1 MRRMFQYNAYGAL
14 DFILFLH
21 CFAFTVITTLECVA
35 FQINSLDT
43 ITNLSSAQRIG
54 VVTKDLW
61 LNVKNP

>member
-43 ITNLSSAQRIG
+43 ITNLSSAQRI
-54 VVTKDLW
+54 
-61 LNVKNP
+61 